1 MDEIKKLQEFQN
13 EEEFYLYFEKNG
25 IHFDEAVQILIT
37 TNTFI
42 SMYVIIQIFGNDSI
56 SLRFNWVE
64 VKECD
69 FKYFK
74 SLKNKKAPLF
84 KHLYPNLMG
93 VKQTGILGIHKLI
106 GIPVKE
112 LEFNTFSKEFCVYVE
127 KRNTLNDLM
136 RKSKEQVEKIS
147 KRSID
152 DAQICEKYDY
162 GLSDW

>member
-74 SLKNKKAPLF
+74 SLKNKK
-84 KHLYPNLMG
+84 
-93 VKQTGILGIHKLI
+93 
-106 GIPVKE
+106 
-112 LEFNTFSKEFCVYVE
+112 S
-127 KRNTLNDLM
+127 
-136 RKSKEQVEKIS
+136 
-147 KRSID
+147 SI
-152 DAQICEKYDY
+152 I
-162 GLSDW
+162 

>member
-1 MDEIKKLQEFQN
+1 
-13 EEEFYLYFEKNG
+13 
-25 IHFDEAVQILIT
+25 
-37 TNTFI
+37 
-42 SMYVIIQIFGNDSI
+42 
-56 SLRFNWVE
+56 
-64 VKECD
+64 
-69 FKYFK
+69 
-74 SLKNKKAPLF
+74 
-84 KHLYPNLMG
+84 MG

-112 LEFNTFSKEFCVYVE
+112 LDFNTFSKEFCVYVE